1 MRQKS
6 DPSDWSDSDRAR
18 LDAILK
24 HHEIDE
30 EIKLRRKNRIEAIKV
45 WAQWIAAVS
54 IAGGVVWDGLL
65 KLVAF
70 GRSLIP

>member
-1 MRQKS
+1 VRQKV
-6 DPSDWSDSDRAR
+6 DPPEWSESDRAR
-18 LDAILK
+18 LDSILK
-24 HHEIDE
+24 NHEIDE
-30 EIKLRRKNRIEAIKV
+30 EIKLRRKSRIEAIKV

-54 IAGGVVWDGLL
+54 IAGGVIWDGLL